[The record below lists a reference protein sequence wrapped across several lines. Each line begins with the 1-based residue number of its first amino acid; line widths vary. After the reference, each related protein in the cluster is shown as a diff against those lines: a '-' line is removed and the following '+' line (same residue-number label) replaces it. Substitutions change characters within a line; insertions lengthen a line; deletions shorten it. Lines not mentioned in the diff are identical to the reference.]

1 MRRGLVL
8 FLLAGCHVTVRDE
21 VTRPTVTGRTQ
32 HAERAVPHAPQLV
45 LTDLGTL
52 RFIEPLG
59 CPTEETI
66 SIEHGVE
73 VTTQPNLAT
82 FVVGVIATGVG
93 GVLAISGGTRD
104 DATSNPLTYAGVAGL
119 VVGLPLAVGPW
130 IGTRTVLEPAGPA
143 TTSTRHGPEEPCGA
157 RPLAARAATLTV
169 RGIEVYGTI
178 STDGTFAVS
187 PFQLI
192 DAFDTRAVPSWSI
205 TAVVDGGRHTVQ
217 ADLDSAQLA
226 THAPAFLANAD
237 FDANIESMRHVPGLV
252 AGTLRASLTSTSTGD
267 ALRVVLPI
275 KNDGPGD
282 AYALRGT
289 LTSSTKAIDGRVLYI
304 GHLAKGTSLTRE
316 LLVPLSPQAAM
327 ALRGASIELSI
338 ELRDA
343 HGTAPSTP
351 IRFQG
356 AVLGDAPR

>member
-8 FLLAGCHVTVRDE
+8 LFIVGCHVTVRDE

-32 HAERAVPHAPQLV
+32 HPERAVPHAPQLV
-45 LTDLGTL
+45 LTDAGTL
-52 RFIEPLG
+52 RFIEPLR
-59 CPTEETI
+59 CPTEETV

-93 GVLAISGGTRD
+93 GVLAITGATGD
-104 DATSNPLTYAGVAGL
+104 DPGSNPLTYVGVAGL
-119 VVGLPLAVGPW
+119 VGGLPLAVGPW

-143 TTSTRHGPEEPCGA
+143 TTSTRPGPEEPCGA
-157 RPLAARAATLTV
+157 RALAARSATLTM
-169 RGIEVYGTI
+169 RGIEVHGAI
-178 STDGTFAVS
+178 DVDGTFAVS
-187 PFQLI
+187 PFQLV
-192 DAFDTRAVPSWSI
+192 DAFDTRAVPSWGI
-205 TAVVDGGRHTVQ
+205 TAVVDGGRYTVQ

-226 THAPAFLANAD
+226 TRAPAFLAKAD
-237 FDANIESMRHVPGLV
+237 FDAKIESMRLVPGVV
-252 AGTLRASLTSTSTGD
+252 AGTLRASLTTTASGA
-267 ALRVVLPI
+267 ALRVVLPLG
-275 KNDGPGD
+275 NDGPGD
-282 AYALRGT
+282 AYALRGA

-304 GHLAKGTSLTRE
+304 GHLAKGATITRE
-316 LLVPLSPQAAM
+316 LLIPLSPQAAM
-327 ALRGASIELSI
+327 ALRGATIELSI

-343 HGTAPSTP
+343 HGTAPPAP